1 MSGKAGPQ
9 AGSGKHGHALTE
21 GVATAFSWLTIIP
34 VRGATTFDRVTG
46 RRAIASIPVVG
57 LVPGVAAA
65 AMILLISWSVSD
77 SGEAA
82 IAIGAFVAGALAV
95 VLGLAL
101 TRAMHADGLADVTDA
116 LGSYGPPE
124 KARAVL
130 ADASAGPVA
139 VAAVGMTHLVQVA
152 GYAMLAVGLSQKML
166 PDAPLSPLLLA
177 ATTAILPAV
186 LSRAASMTACS
197 TRWGPFSESGF
208 GSLVA
213 GTQPLWSIA
222 LWWISLAGISSVIAG
237 WAGLAAC
244 AVAVGIAVW
253 LGRLCNRRFGGINGD
268 VLGTVV
274 EVTTAATAV
283 LLGFALVL
291 G

>member
-9 AGSGKHGHALTE
+9 AGSGEHGFALSE
-21 GVATAFSWLTIIP
+21 GIATAFSWLTIIP

-46 RRAIASIPVVG
+46 RRAIASIPIAG
-57 LVPGVAAA
+57 LVPGVTAAA
-65 AMILLISWSVSD
+65 VILLVSWLVSG

-95 VLGLAL
+95 VLGLVL

-130 ADASAGPVA
+130 SDAAAGPMA
-139 VAAVGMTHLVQVA
+139 VAAVCMTYVVQVA
-152 GYAMLAVGLSQKML
+152 GYAMLSVGVSQKML
-166 PDAPLSPLLLA
+166 TDVSLTPLLLCS
-177 ATTAILPAV
+177 TTAILPAV
-186 LSRAASMTACS
+186 LSRAASMTTCS

-222 LWWISLAGISSVIAG
+222 LWWVVLAGISAVIAG
-237 WAGLAAC
+237 WAGIAAC
-244 AVAVGIAVW
+244 VVAVGIALW

-268 VLGTVV
+268 VLGAVV
-274 EVTTAATAV
+274 EFTTAATTV
-283 LLGFALVL
+283 LLGFSLVL